1 MNLGF
6 LVVFGLGRP
15 YAVEYPKRHCDH
27 DEKSFYSYVWELWFV
42 SDPQELRDQFLGEQN
57 SVYARNGKTSYLILA
72 F

>member
-6 LVVFGLGRP
+6 FVVFSLGRP
-15 YAVEYPKRHCDH
+15 YAVEYPKRHYYH
-27 DEKSFYSYVWELWFV
+27 DEKSFYSYVWELG
-42 SDPQELRDQFLGEQN
+42 SISHPQELRVQFLGEQN